1 MHRKLILSLL
11 CALSGAAL
19 AVAWIAAASSAV
31 PAAVAP
37 AALDIAPIDDPRA
50 GGYGMEL
57 VEQYF
62 GYYYGGVLKGDK
74 AYLSVGQRFYVFS
87 LANPANPVLLGKSNL
102 LHNPS
107 PALDVEGEYA
117 YLADPGIAP
126 DTTSPGAGLH
136 VMSISNPA
144 TPNEVAFHPAEKYGY
159 LDIDVYNGYAYIAD
173 GGGYL
178 RILSLTNPVAPTL
191 VKSLSVITGDL
202 SRIQVA
208 QHPTDG
214 KTYAYLLTIGR
225 KFIVVDVSD
234 PAQAAIAGIL
244 ELPAYSLG
252 DLAVQGV
259 RALVADFENGNL
271 HMLDLSTPALPR
283 LVASSNFPSGKSI
296 YGIEW
301 DGDYALGRQYGINN
315 GVVVLDTTAPGLP
328 LEVGFFPYTNSAGSF
343 SLAAGQVNGLYLG
356 LAADTAGLHIVNATN
371 PAAPELIGVY
381 QDEGAI
387 YKVQTVG
394 DLVYHS
400 GEQGLRIY
408 QRTAPSKLEPVGA
421 VDQPGELGLVQDG
434 KAYLAVRAAYDW
446 SGMVNPSRL
455 AVVDV
460 SNPSSPQPLDS
471 LDLTTFPNDIFVY
484 GGKAYLASGDS
495 LQIVDV
501 SNPNSLSMTAVYTGG
516 VSTTYA
522 FHSVAVAPNPDNPA
536 QLLAYLTDYSYDFS
550 KGLVIL
556 DITQPQA
563 ITTFKTLTLP
573 FIGAGK
579 LESIQLPGETGS
591 YLALTSDGY
600 ISLLDITHPIS
611 TSLIVYD
618 YINCEPSDLV
628 IRPGRIYVACGLR
641 GGRLYLAS
649 PTSLENIGE
658 YRYPYEVRALDVSS
672 DSEFLYMA
680 AGAEG
685 LFEVWQAQASYTYL
699 PITGGLLTSEYFTL
713 TLNFDADTFTEEAN
727 INLHPRFYGNM
738 PGTFAT
744 IGSRYYFELDT
755 GPEPLKPYQVT
766 WQYNP
771 LDFPGIDES
780 TLGLYYW
787 DGVGWVREPSSSVNT
802 AANTVSA
809 APQHASL
816 WALLA
821 ERQGVRQLYLPWIN
835 R

>member
-1 MHRKLILSLL
+1 MRRKIVISML

-31 PAAVAP
+31 PAAVTP

-62 GYYYGGVLKGDK
+62 GYYYGGVVNGDK
-74 AYLSVGQRFYVFS
+74 AYISVGQRFYVFS

-107 PALDVEGEYA
+107 PVLDVEGAYA

-136 VMSISNPA
+136 VMSISNPYL
-144 TPNEVAFHPAEKYGY
+144 PDEVYFHPAEKYGY
-159 LDIDVYNGYAYIAD
+159 IDIDVYNGYAYIAD

-178 RILSLTNPVAPTL
+178 RILSLTNPIAPTL

-202 SRIQVA
+202 SRIQVV

-244 ELPAYSLG
+244 ELPVYSLG

-259 RALVADFENGNL
+259 RALVADFEKGNL
-271 HMLDLSTPALPR
+271 HMLDLSNPAVPA
-283 LVASSNFPSGKSI
+283 LVASSNFPNGKSI

-301 DGDYALGRQYGINN
+301 TGDYVLARQYGTNC
-315 GVVVLDTTAPGLP
+315 GVVILDTTPLGLP

-343 SLAAGQVNGLYLG
+343 SLAAGLVNGLHLG
-356 LAADTAGLHIVNATN
+356 LVTDATGLHVVNASN

-381 QDEGAI
+381 RDEGTI
-387 YKVQTVG
+387 NQVQTVG
-394 DLVYHS
+394 DLVFHS

-408 QRTAPSKLEPVGA
+408 QRTAPGKLVPLGA

-446 SGMVNPSRL
+446 NGMVNPNRL
-455 AVVDV
+455 AVVDI

-471 LDLTTFPNDIFVY
+471 LDLTNFPNDVYVY

-522 FHSVAVAPNPDNPA
+522 FHSVAVAPNPDNPT
-536 QLLAYLTDYSYDFS
+536 QLLAYMSDYSYDFS

-556 DITQPQA
+556 DVTQPQS
-563 ITTFKTLTLP
+563 ITTFKTTTLP
-573 FIGAGK
+573 FLGAGK
-579 LESIQLPGETGS
+579 LEFIQLPGETGS
-591 YLALTSDGY
+591 YLALTGDSY
-600 ISLLDITHPIS
+600 ISLLEITHPIS
-611 TSLIVYD
+611 TSLLVYED
-618 YINCEPSDLV
+618 INCEPSDLI

-672 DSEFLYMA
+672 DSEFLYLA

-685 LFEVWQAQASYTYL
+685 LFEVWQALMSYEYL
-699 PITGGLLTSEYFTL
+699 PITGGLLTSEYYTL
-713 TLNFDADTFTEEAN
+713 TLNFAADTFTEPAN
-727 INLHPRFYGNM
+727 INLWPRFYGNM
-738 PGTFAT
+738 PGTFET
-744 IGSRYYFELDT
+744 IGSRYYFELDMD
-755 GPEPLKPYQVT
+755 PEPLKPYQVK

-771 LDFPGIDES
+771 LDFPGIDET

-787 DGVGWVREPSSSVNT
+787 DGVKWVREPSSVVNT
-802 AANTVSA
+802 TANTVSA

-821 ERQGVRQLYLPWIN
+821 ERQGVQQLYLPWIN